1 MDSALQPQAGELLLE
16 IRAEE
21 IPARMLPGAVQE
33 LGTRLF
39 EELMSRGLSPKSLDS
54 AFTPRR
60 LVLILRGLPS
70 REKDRQEEVLGPPVK
85 NAFDAQG
92 RPTAA
97 VAAFA
102 KKCEVQEGD
111 LRIVEAA
118 KGKIG
123 KTLRTFAEQLAQPT
137 GAGAAGGGEYI
148 AATKSIVGR
157 ETVALLSELL
167 PKILIAL
174 TWQKTMRWGAG
185 TGPWVRPVHGVVALF
200 EGKVVPFELFGIAA
214 SGETAGHSTLSP
226 ESFPVKGVEDYLT
239 ALGRLGIVVFPAER
253 KRLLLQRMTER
264 AAALGGVLVEDS
276 ALLDK
281 LAAICEIP
289 GVMEGSF
296 SADLCALPR
305 EVLATSLRDHQS
317 ALTVERDGALLPVFL
332 TVMDRPD
339 DPAGRVRAGN
349 EWVVAARLADAK
361 FFFEKDRAVALA
373 DRREGLAKLTFQEKL
388 GSYAEKSARL
398 VALSEAIALA
408 AGVADAAAVRS
419 AAELLKVDL
428 ATDMVKEFTDL
439 QGVVGG
445 LYARAEGAPEAVWQ
459 AIYDQYR
466 PAGAKDSLPRGAVG
480 QVTALADRLDTLAGF
495 FGLGL
500 IPTGS
505 KDPFGLRR
513 AALGV
518 VRLALEGEVEVD
530 LEAALG
536 IAFGLLQE
544 KLPVKGVVGSEAAV
558 PSPNVPFEPTKAF
571 GQLVEFLRDR
581 LTHVLGERGFAYDEV
596 AAAMGADGGLLD
608 FRGIAARTAALQNV
622 RQEPGFA
629 AVAQAAKRIANI
641 TKGSEAFTF
650 TEAFCS
656 LDAELALRRASG
668 ALQSQ
673 ILEARTNRDFA
684 AGLRSVARL
693 AAPLETFFKD
703 VMVMDP
709 DERLK
714 QNRIA
719 LLQSIQS
726 EIRWLADL
734 SQIVV

>member
-1 MDSALQPQAGELLLE
+1 MDNALQPQAGELLLE

-39 EELMSRGLSPKSLDS
+39 EELMTRGLSPKALDS

-70 REKDRQEEVLGPPVK
+70 KEKDRQEEVLGPPVR
-85 NAFDAQG
+85 NAFDAAG
-92 RPTAA
+92 KPTAA

-102 KKCEVQEGD
+102 KKCEVAESE

-123 KTLRTFAEQLAQPT
+123 RTVRTFADQLAQPT
-137 GAGAAGGGEYI
+137 GAGAAGGGEYL
-148 AATKSIVGR
+148 AATRSIVGR
-157 ETVALLSELL
+157 ETVALLAELL

-200 EGKVVPFELFGIAA
+200 EGEVVPFELFGIEA
-214 SGETAGHSTLSP
+214 SRESAGHSTLSP
-226 ESFPVKGVEDYLT
+226 KSFPVKGVEDYLA
-239 ALGRLGIVVFPAER
+239 ALARLGIVVFPAER
-253 KRLLLQRMTER
+253 KRLLLERMTEH
-264 AAALGGVLVEDS
+264 ATALGGVLVEDS

-296 SADLCALPR
+296 DPALCALPR

-317 ALTVERDGALLPVFL
+317 ALTVEKDGALLPVFL

-361 FFFEKDRAVALA
+361 FFFEKDRSVALA
-373 DRREGLAKLTFQEKL
+373 DRRGALAKLTFQEKL
-388 GSYAEKSARL
+388 GSYAEKSSRL
-398 VALSEAIALA
+398 VALSESIAEA
-408 AGVADAAAVRS
+408 AGLTDAAAVRS

-466 PAGAKDSLPRGAVG
+466 PAGAKDALPRGAVG

-536 IAFGLLQE
+536 IAFGLLLE
-544 KLPVKGVVGSEAAV
+544 KLPVKGGVESGASV
-558 PSPNVPFEPTKAF
+558 PPPTVSPAHRKAF
-571 GQLVEFLRDR
+571 DQLVEFLRDR
-581 LTHVLGERGFAYDEV
+581 LTHVLGESGFAYDEV
-596 AAAMGADGGLLD
+596 AAAMGAEGGSLD
-608 FRGIAARTAALQNV
+608 LRGIAARAAALKSV
-622 RQEPGFA
+622 RREPGFT
-629 AVAQAAKRIANI
+629 AVAQAAKRIGNI
-641 TKGSEAFTF
+641 TKGSEAFSF

-656 LDAELALRRASG
+656 LEAEFTLRKASQALHA
-668 ALQSQ
+668 Q
-673 ILEARTNRDFA
+673 ILEAKSKGDFA
-684 AGLRSVARL
+684 TGLRSVAQL
-693 AAPLETFFKD
+693 ALPLETFFKD

-719 LLQSIQS
+719 LLQSIQA